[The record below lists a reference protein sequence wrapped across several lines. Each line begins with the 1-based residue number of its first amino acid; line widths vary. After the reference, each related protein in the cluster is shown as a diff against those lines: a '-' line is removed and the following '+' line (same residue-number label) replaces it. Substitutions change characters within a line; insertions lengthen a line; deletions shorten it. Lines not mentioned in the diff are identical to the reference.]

1 MVDRENELLALSAEE
16 RLHSP
21 SPSDERTDLSL
32 LPASSVDD
40 GGSACEISIAKSVPT
55 GKSAKYRLSESRTTA
70 PNYLSLAL
78 FVTLCNC
85 PFGCVAILF
94 AILSKRQH
102 LSGDIDGARRKGSIS
117 KWLSI
122 IGITSTLLL
131 IIILLVYKFVIVP
144 NTVVDLKA
152 LANQLHPTWIRI

>member
-1 MVDRENELLALSAEE
+1 MVDKENELLALNSEE
-16 RLHSP
+16 RFRPS
-21 SPSDERTDLSL
+21 SPSDERTDVSL
-32 LPASSVDD
+32 LPTSSIDE
-40 GGSACEISIAKSVPT
+40 GTSACEISVTKSVPT
-55 GKSAKYRLSESRTTA
+55 GKREKYRFSESRNTP

-85 PFGCVAILF
+85 PFGCIAILF
-94 AILSKRQH
+94 AILSKRQYF
-102 LSGDIDGARRKGSIS
+102 SGDIEDAKRKGSIS

-131 IIILLVYKFVIVP
+131 IVILLVYKFVIVP

-152 LANQLHPTWIRI
+152 LANQLHPT